1 MSWGLGSRRGH
12 RGWLAVGLI
21 VHLDAFLGAFLA
33 EVFLE
38 HEESEEDES
47 DRETG
52 AVGTQFGAETTR
64 C

>member
-1 MSWGLGSRRGH
+1 MSWGLGSRGGH

-47 DRETG
+47 DR
-52 AVGTQFGAETTR
+52 
-64 C
+64 